1 MHRRRSLGFCMLLL
15 LMFLA
20 GPASA
25 EPQAAPEAKRAVE
38 SVDLLDRVWE
48 WLTSLVSDVPAGS
61 SNPGVGHPGWHNF
74 GPFPDPNG
82 NS

>member
-25 EPQAAPEAKRAVE
+25 EPQAAQEARVAGSFDV
-38 SVDLLDRVWE
+38 LDWAWE
-48 WLTSLVSDVPAGS
+48 WLASLVSGTSTGS
-61 SNPGVGHPGWHNF
+61 SNPGGETLNGVDG
-74 GPFPDPNG
+74 GPFTDPNG